1 MTSELG
7 AEARA
12 LIGKACGEEAI
23 PSSGELERIRRNV
36 VAGAAGS
43 AFLLTAPHVFGSAA
57 AATPLAL
64 VGAALKGVALGTVVA
79 LGGYSLDRFVI
90 RPVPDRGAESA
101 PTQTPLVAPAPVGA
115 RVPVADHALEQAPPV
130 REETN
135 APQPSNLSA
144 AKRDDSAKRRA
155 IDGARSES
163 AGAAVGSLEV
173 SADLREETALLGRV
187 QQELRAGRGAEAL
200 RLLDASSTRL
210 ERGQLRQER
219 LAAEVLAA
227 CQIGDLE
234 RARRSVRAFLAENPA
249 TPSAAR
255 LRSSCVGAEFF
266 AK

>member
-1 MTSELG
+1 MTNELG

-12 LIGKACGEEAI
+12 LIGKACGEE
-23 PSSGELERIRRNV
+23 PVPGSHELDRIRKNV
-36 VAGAAGS
+36 VAGATGS
-43 AFLLTAPHVFGSAA
+43 ALLLAAPHVFGSAA
-57 AATPLAL
+57 AVTPLAL
-64 VGAALKGVALGTVVA
+64 VGTALKGAALGTVVA
-79 LGGYSLDRFVI
+79 LGGFSLDRFVLH
-90 RPVPDRGAESA
+90 PVPDRGAHNASQPARGAVPVRSLVPTTRVAVEPMPPAPAAADSPPLDLETQTRASTAKRPAANGARAESA
-101 PTQTPLVAPAPVGA
+101 V
-115 RVPVADHALEQAPPV
+115 VADGALEA
-130 REETN
+130 
-135 APQPSNLSA
+135 
-144 AKRDDSAKRRA
+144 
-155 IDGARSES
+155 
-163 AGAAVGSLEV
+163 

-200 RLLDASSTRL
+200 ALLDASSTRL

-266 AK
+266 AN